1 MGLLVEM
8 SVEVCQV
15 ALALGRFWR
24 LLALCEDGWFL
35 SRVILDSVGVCAHIY
50 YALGWKATVAMVLL
64 FACSADS
71 HLPAFL
77 ASVAAMLQA
86 AQGRTKGSKTPALAS
101 SRQLIELNSAHHW

>member
-15 ALALGRFWR
+15 ALALGRLWR

-64 FACSADS
+64 FACSA
-71 HLPAFL
+71 
-77 ASVAAMLQA
+77 VVC
-86 AQGRTKGSKTPALAS
+86 
-101 SRQLIELNSAHHW
+101 